1 MTKNEIFKQLKIGST
16 ISVGMDNVI
25 IISGRI
31 ADMCHVEPMG
41 QEEYYI
47 FTVVYRDMIF
57 ELDSRDVVIYIWVE
71 DTDDG
76 QVLHDELAERIKEE
90 KNELLLKYGFK
101 ENAGLGNI
109 MPTMIEKWDECSEEE
124 KKDYLSILE
133 KFKFDELMEDIIQ
146 ARANDKK
153 YKEELQDWK
162 IQKLD
167 DEIAFLKK
175 YENFKKF
182 LPEWGCSLYDA
193 IIYNVCGLKMG

>member
-1 MTKNEIFKQLKIGST
+1 MTKNEIFKQLKIGSL
-16 ISVGMDNVI
+16 ISVNIDNVT
-25 IISGRI
+25 IISGHI

-41 QEEYYI
+41 QEEYYVFAI
-47 FTVVYRDMIF
+47 VCRDMIF
-57 ELDSRDVVIYIWVE
+57 ELDSRDIEINVWIE
-71 DTDDG
+71 DTEDG

-101 ENAGLGNI
+101 EDAGLGNI

-133 KFKFDELMEDIIQ
+133 KFDFSELMEDVIQ

-153 YKEELQDWK
+153 HRDEIVDWK

-167 DEIAFLKK
+167 DEIAFLEK

-193 IIYNVCGLKMG
+193 IIYDVCGLKIG